1 MDLKK
6 IFNMPDKVYDI
17 LKAIAMIILPALG
30 TLYFALAGIWG
41 WPYAEEIIG
50 TITAIDLFLGT
61 ILGISTMQYKK
72 TQMYTPTKK

>member
-17 LKAIAMIILPALG
+17 LKAIAMIVLPALG

-41 WPYAEEIIG
+41 WPYAEEIVG

-72 TQMYTPTKK
+72 TQVYTSSQK

>member
-6 IFNMPDKVYDI
+6 IFNMPDKVYDV

-30 TLYFALAGIWG
+30 TLYSALAGIWG
-41 WPYAEEIIG
+41 WPYAEQIVG
-50 TITAIDLFLGT
+50 TIIAIDTFLGV

-72 TQMYTPTKK
+72 TQVYTPSQK

>member
-41 WPYAEEIIG
+41 WPYAEEIVG

-72 TQMYTPTKK
+72 TQAYTSTQK

>member
-17 LKAIAMIILPALG
+17 LKAIAMIILPAMG
-30 TLYFALAGIWG
+30 TLYFTLAGIWG
-41 WPYAEEIIG
+41 WPYAEEIVG
-50 TITAIDLFLGT
+50 TITAIDFCLGT

-72 TQMYTPTKK
+72 TQVYTPSQK

>member
-1 MDLKK
+1 MDFKK
-6 IFNMPDKVYDI
+6 LFNMPDKVYDI

-41 WPYAEEIIG
+41 WPYAEQIVG
-50 TITAIDLFLGT
+50 TITAIDTFLGV

-72 TQMYTPTKK
+72 TQVYTPTQK

>member
-41 WPYAEEIIG
+41 WPYAEEIVG
-50 TITAIDLFLGT
+50 TITAIDFFLGT

-72 TQMYTPTKK
+72 TQVHTPSQK

>member
-50 TITAIDLFLGT
+50 TITAIDTFLGV

-72 TQMYTPTKK
+72 TQVYTPTQK

>member
-1 MDLKK
+1 MDIKK
-6 IFNMPDKVYDI
+6 LFNMPDKVYDI

-72 TQMYTPTKK
+72 TQVYTPSQK

>member
-6 IFNMPDKVYDI
+6 IFNMSDKVYDI
-17 LKAIAMIILPALG
+17 LKAISMIILPALG

-41 WPYAEEIIG
+41 WPYAEEIVG
-50 TITAIDLFLGT
+50 TITAIDFCLGT

-72 TQMYTPTKK
+72 TQVYTPSKK

>member
-6 IFNMPDKVYDI
+6 IFNMPDKVYDV

-41 WPYAEEIIG
+41 WPYAEEIVG
-50 TITAIDLFLGT
+50 TITAVDTFLGV

-72 TQMYTPTKK
+72 TQVYTPSQK